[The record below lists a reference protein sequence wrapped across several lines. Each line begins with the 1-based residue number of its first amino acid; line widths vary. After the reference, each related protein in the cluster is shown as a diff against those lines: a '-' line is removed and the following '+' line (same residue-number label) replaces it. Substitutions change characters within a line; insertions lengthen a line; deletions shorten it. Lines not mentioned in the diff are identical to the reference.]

1 MVTRH
6 VVVLPY
12 DKNWAQAFRAIEAEL
27 KDALGELALDIQH
40 VGSTSVPGLW
50 AKPIIDIDAVI
61 KDFSLLDDAIQAL
74 EQIGYR
80 HEGDLGI
87 PGREAFDY
95 DGKQHLMKHHLYVCA
110 EDSGE
115 LKRHLAFRDY
125 LRAHPGAV
133 SEYSRV
139 KREAANLYPYDID
152 SYIAHKSPFIEKIYE
167 ELGL

>member
-6 VVVLPY
+6 VVVQPY
-12 DKNWAQAFRAIEAEL
+12 DANWAQAFKAIEAEL
-27 KDALGELALDIQH
+27 KAALGDLALSIEH

-61 KDFSLLDDAIQAL
+61 RDRSLLGDAIQAL
-74 EQIGYR
+74 GRIGYR

-87 PGREAFDY
+87 PGREAFCY
-95 DGKQHLMKHHLYVCA
+95 EGKQHLMKHHLYVCA
-110 EDSGE
+110 EASGE
-115 LKRHLAFRDY
+115 LKRHIAFRDY
-125 LRAHPGAV
+125 LRAHSAAV

-139 KREAANLYPYDID
+139 KREAAALYPHDID

-167 ELGL
+167 ELGI